1 MANDSVAHGVC
12 TNGQV
17 PQNRKIALSELS
29 LLNTDIVTGLFF
41 CLYCWDDPM
50 VFGQEGQVEWTRTQR
65 LWLGKIKQV
74 EVSEKRAVA
83 ECKLNFAHRERQRG
97 RNYKWRLARVS
108 L

>member
-1 MANDSVAHGVC
+1 M
-12 TNGQV
+12 
-17 PQNRKIALSELS
+17 
-29 LLNTDIVTGLFF
+29 NTDIVTGLFF